1 MRARIGITA
10 RMLLILAGAAV
21 LAGCAASGGTPRG
34 SDAIIEG
41 GALERHAGSDD
52 LLTAGLGLE
61 GLRRPPRLPADRESP
76 EPNELRRLA
85 VQSNY
90 SGLIDLGPTGGLDP
104 ATDLLP
110 VPGREVHAW
119 LRLPGRANPARVA
132 VQVPDELNTAK
143 PCLVVAPSSGSRGVF
158 GALPVA
164 GPWALPRGCALVL
177 TDKGTGTDLFDHASD
192 TGVQLDGT
200 RAARGEARLGLEP
213 DPVDGAWVSIPHA
226 HSGDHPEADWG
237 RYTIE
242 AARYGLDTLAEL
254 WPLDSPM
261 PEVRVIA
268 VGLSNGGGS
277 VLRALEQAPAGLFD
291 AAVVAA
297 PNVTSPKARALFDYA
312 TEAALLQPCL
322 LADTDFLAGI
332 PFANP
337 MLIGPG
343 QARCDSLA
351 AAGMIDRAEPSAAR
365 AVLERGGFDEN
376 ALEQTAV
383 NVSIDVWRA
392 VVALYA
398 SAYLRTPVDGMPC
411 GYATGVRG
419 EAGGR
424 VPASATQRKLW
435 WAQTSGVVPGGG
447 VEWFDSAAGRA
458 SEDPD
463 FAGLACLRDLW
474 TGETDEARA
483 LRRAV
488 EATRAT
494 AELPDIPIVLMH
506 GRQDGLIPAAFSAHP
521 YVASAR
527 ENGATGLVYREIDG
541 AQHFDTLV
549 PFPGMN
555 TRYRPLMPYLWEA
568 LDEIDAVLDGDAE
581 LGGDRTI
588 DALGD
593 AQRAR

>member
-1 MRARIGITA
+1 MAARFETIVWT
-10 RMLLILAGAAV
+10 LVLTGAA
-21 LAGCAASGGTPRG
+21 LAAGCAAPGAVERDSEA
-34 SDAIIEG
+34 SIEG
-41 GALERHAGSDD
+41 KRLERHAGSDD

-61 GLRRPPRLPADRESP
+61 GLRRPPRLPADREAP
-76 EPNELRRLA
+76 EPRELRRLA

-90 SGLIDLGPTGGLDP
+90 SGLVDLGPTGELDP
-104 ATDLLP
+104 ARDLLP

-119 LRLPGRANPARVA
+119 LRLAGRAQPARVA
-132 VQVPDELNTAK
+132 VQVPDVLNTEQ

-164 GPWALPRGCALVL
+164 GPWALPRGCALAL
-177 TDKGTGTDLFDHASD
+177 TDKGAGTDLFDHASE
-192 TGVQLDGT
+192 TGVRLDGT

-213 DPVDGAWVSIPHA
+213 EPVNEVWVSVPHA

-242 AARYGLDTLAEL
+242 AARFGLATLQEL

-297 PNVTSPKARALFDYA
+297 PNVTPAGARPLYDYA
-312 TEAALLQPCL
+312 TEAALMQPCL
-322 LADTDFLAGI
+322 LGDGDFLAGI

-337 MLIGPG
+337 MLVGPG
-343 QARCDSLA
+343 RARCESLA
-351 AAGMIDRAEPSAAR
+351 EAGLIDRPDPSAAR
-365 AVLERGGFDEN
+365 AVLERGGFDAN

-398 SAYLRTPVDGMPC
+398 SAYLRTPVDAMPC

-419 EAGGR
+419 TAGGL
-424 VPASATQRKLW
+424 VPASPVQRNLW
-435 WAQTSGVVPGGG
+435 WARSSGVVPGDGL
-447 VEWFDSAAGRA
+447 EWFDSAADTK

-463 FAGLACLRDLW
+463 FAGLACLRGLW
-474 TGETDEARA
+474 TGDSIDAQA

-494 AELPDIPIVLMH
+494 ARLPDIPIVLIH
-506 GRQDGLIPAAFSAHP
+506 GRQDGLIPVAFSARP
-521 YVASAR
+521 YVEAAR
-527 ENGATGLVYREIDG
+527 ANGVEGLVYREIDG
-541 AQHFDTLV
+541 AQHFDSLV
-549 PFPGMN
+549 AFPGMN
-555 TRYRPLMPYLWEA
+555 TRYRPLLPYLWEA
-568 LDEIDAVLDGDAE
+568 LEEIDAVLDGDAKP
-581 LGGDRTI
+581 GGDRTI

-593 AQRAR
+593 S